1 MSFPKG
7 CDGMVPGTEKTPNFL
22 GLGVSKAVIGKEL
35 QLDLCAIGIDEAT
48 YNKKDETF
56 WGTLGLAIVRVL
68 IEVLGGAGARQLS
81 GEKTKPT
88 KSMQNGTVAHAGQI
102 QQIVVAPKW
111 KQFRLALNSKDLVAD
126 RMKIM
131 QTIIDA
137 DTNAAKLIKKC
148 VIFAGNMIAVTVKEE
163 DTSRLHVTNTV
174 RDYASLR
181 GTIRCTALNDI
192 LIGYEC
198 HLNDITTSEIVL
210 GAMGFVT
217 ATPATFHGSLDKAFA
232 LMLRCSAGELW
243 HQSGQNLMEGMEALV
258 RVLSSTLGNLV
269 GESTNGGPV
278 RSCAN
283 GLQ

>member
-1 MSFPKG
+1 MYCFICKVLTAAAPQSSSSHVRSETACTCAR
-7 CDGMVPGTEKTPNFL
+7 CDTASHDSLPPPTPGRL
-22 GLGVSKAVIGKEL
+22 GPV
-35 QLDLCAIGIDEAT
+35 Q
-48 YNKKDETF
+48 
-56 WGTLGLAIVRVL
+56 
-68 IEVLGGAGARQLS
+68 AGASTRLRHNAGRWS
-81 GEKTKPT
+81 
-88 KSMQNGTVAHAGQI
+88 GTVAHAGQI